1 MGIKRDAFVRLANNR
16 VNRAIESIRLIGN
29 LSNRAN
35 YEFTEEDVEAIID
48 SLRKAVSDCK
58 KKFEL
63 SDRQASSSK
72 FKIS

>member
-1 MGIKRDAFVRLANNR
+1 MEHKRDAFVRLANNR

-35 YEFTEEDVEAIID
+35 YEYTTEDVEAIIE

-58 KKFEL
+58 KKYEL
-63 SDRQASSSK
+63 SDRQAGSNK
-72 FKIS
+72 FNIS